1 MMRSQNLKLKK
12 LESVR
17 RIMLEILNKIIESKS
32 FKNAARKTGNVVK
45 ITLSVYFIP
54 IIISVA
60 LIPVIHEWFFILAI
74 VMLFSTYPFSK
85 WLIKLLEEGEIIMFY
100 SVNVYFDGE

>member
-17 RIMLEILNKIIESKS
+17 RIMFEGLNKIIKS
-32 FKNAARKTGNVVK
+32 EPFKSAVRKTSNVIKV
-45 ITLSVYFIP
+45 TLSVYFIP

-60 LIPVIHEWFFILAI
+60 LIPVIHEWFFVLTI

-85 WLIKLLEEGEIIMFY
+85 WLIKLLEEGRL
-100 SVNVYFDGE
+100 

>member
-1 MMRSQNLKLKK
+1 MF
-12 LESVR
+12 E
-17 RIMLEILNKIIESKS
+17 RIIKS
-32 FKNAARKTGNVVK
+32 EPFKSAARKTGNVIKV
-45 ITLSVYFIP
+45 TLSVYFIP

-85 WLIKLLEEGEIIMFY
+85 WLIKLLEEGRL
-100 SVNVYFDGE
+100 

>member
-1 MMRSQNLKLKK
+1 MF
-12 LESVR
+12 E
-17 RIMLEILNKIIESKS
+17 RIIKSES

-45 ITLSVYFIP
+45 VTLSVYFIP

-85 WLIKLLEEGEIIMFY
+85 WLIKLLEEGRL
-100 SVNVYFDGE
+100 

>member
-17 RIMLEILNKIIESKS
+17 RIMFEGLNKIIKS
-32 FKNAARKTGNVVK
+32 EPFKSAARKTGNVVK
-45 ITLSVYFIP
+45 VTLSVYFIP

-60 LIPVIHEWFFILAI
+60 LIPVVHEWFCIL
-74 VMLFSTYPFSK
+74 
-85 WLIKLLEEGEIIMFY
+85 
-100 SVNVYFDGE
+100 

>member
-1 MMRSQNLKLKK
+1 MMRLQNLRLKK

-17 RIMLEILNKIIESKS
+17 RIMFEGLNKIIKS
-32 FKNAARKTGNVVK
+32 EPFKSAARKTGNVVK
-45 ITLSVYFIP
+45 VTLLVYFVP

-85 WLIKLLEEGEIIMFY
+85 WLIKLLEEGKL
-100 SVNVYFDGE
+100 

>member
-1 MMRSQNLKLKK
+1 MF
-12 LESVR
+12 EV
-17 RIMLEILNKIIESKS
+17 LNEIIESEP

-45 ITLSVYFIP
+45 VTLSVYFVP

-85 WLIKLLEEGEIIMFY
+85 WLIKLLE
-100 SVNVYFDGE
+100 DGRL